1 MVLNPRKGSFKVWEE
16 KNFVKGEVRLIRF
29 DYKTIFNF
37 RDTLIKYLQEGRNL
51 FLLKR
56 EDRPTELDTE
66 YMLFEKD
73 IFEKAQNQIKNFEEE
88 GKVNHPSIPNPLSF
102 IFNTKKAQ
110 QYNEWEMKMGAK
122 WENNVLALTSFVV
135 ETNHDYPYVECSSR
149 IYNKEQLITELQKV
163 AQEFNIELEFLA

>member
-1 MVLNPRKGSFKVWEE
+1 MVLSPRKGSYKVWEE
-16 KNFVKGEVRLIRF
+16 KNCVKGEVRLIRF

-37 RDTLIKYLQEGRNL
+37 RDTLIRGIQEGKN
-51 FLLKR
+51 FCLLKR
-56 EDRPTELDTE
+56 ENRPTELDSE

-73 IFEKAQNQIKNFEEE
+73 IFEKAHPQIKNFEEE
-88 GKVNHPSIPNPLSF
+88 GKVNHPKIPNLLSF
-102 IFNTKKAQ
+102 IFNTKIAQ